1 MFYNKQINRVFKE
14 LFTNEK
20 GLSDTEAKIRL
31 KKFGYNS
38 LRPEQEKPVLLILL
52 GQFADP
58 LIYILLIAAV
68 FTVVIH
74 HYIDTAAILI
84 VVILNAIIG
93 FVQKYK
99 AEKAMSALKK
109 LTAMKAIA
117 VRNSLEVRIDSSE
130 LVPGD
135 IVVLTAGNKVPA
147 DLRLFEQK
155 ELEIDESAFTGESIP
170 VQKNTK
176 VVDAES
182 IPVMN
187 QTNMAFMGT
196 IITHGKGKGIVVS
209 TGEKTEL
216 GKISHVVK
224 TAEREETPLQ
234 KKLKNFSISIAL
246 ISLILSLIVFFI
258 GIFKGLSISEMMLFS
273 ISMAVSIIPE
283 GLPIVVTIA
292 MAVGLK
298 KMADKNAIVRRLV
311 AVETLGSCNFI
322 CTDKTGTITE
332 NQMTVTKAYANGKYY
347 EFSGIGYKPDGEI
360 FANKQK
366 VSENDEDIYRLLLTG
381 LLCNSSVV
389 YEENGEWKTEGDPTE
404 GALITAA
411 AKFGINIEKQEF
423 QYKLVDEVPFSSN
436 RQYMATLYK
445 TVNEYVL
452 FVKGTPEKI
461 LSFCAL
467 DNDELLVQHQTDM
480 ADSGLRVLGFG
491 IKKIQFYENG
501 DVNLETQATNNLQF
515 VGFQGIID
523 PPRENAV
530 EAIRNSLNAGIN
542 VVMLTGDHRSTA
554 VAIARQVGILRENK
568 KVLTGQELDSMNE
581 NDLLNIIENVAVYA
595 RVSPE
600 HKLKIVTMLQQKGH
614 VVAVTGDGINDA
626 PALKKASI
634 GVAMG
639 KAGTDVAKEASD
651 MVLKDD
657 NFASIFEAVKVGR
670 IVFENIRKVIYF
682 LLGSDG
688 GIPIVIIS
696 CLLLGLP
703 LPFLATQVLWIN
715 LVSNGMQDIALAYE
729 PGEKHITKRRPL
741 NNHEGIINFALFNRI
756 ILGAIVIGAGTLF
769 LYQYKLSHGYD
780 LTYARTTA
788 LNTLVFFQFFH
799 VFNSRSFEK
808 SIFEMNPFSNPLLS
822 ISLTVAVLAQISI
835 LIFPPFQYIFHT
847 TTQDALTWTQSILL
861 ASTIIIFVEAD
872 KLFVRLKQNFKK

>member
-1 MFYNKQINRVFKE
+1 MFYNKQIKEVFDE
-14 LFTNEK
+14 LYTSEK
-20 GLSDTEAKIRL
+20 GLTDLEAKIRL
-31 KKFGYNS
+31 QKFGYNTI
-38 LRPEQEKPVLLILL
+38 RPEKEKSVLLIFLN
-52 GQFADP
+52 QFADP
-58 LIYILLIAAV
+58 LIYILMIAAV
-68 FTVVIH
+68 FTVFIH
-74 HYIDTAAILI
+74 HYIDTAAILT
-84 VVILNAIIG
+84 VVLLNAIIG

-99 AEKAMSALKK
+99 AEKAMQAIKK
-109 LTAMKAIA
+109 LTAMRAVA
-117 VRNSLEVRIDSSE
+117 VRNSKELRIDSSE

-135 IVVLTAGNKVPA
+135 IVILTAGNKVPA

-170 VQKNTK
+170 VHKNAK
-176 VVDAES
+176 AIDDDSVA
-182 IPVMN
+182 IMN

-196 IITHGKGKGIVVS
+196 IITHGKGKGIVVR

-216 GKISHVVK
+216 GKISLEVK

-246 ISLILSLIVFFI
+246 ISLGLSLVVFFI
-258 GIFKGLSISEMMLFS
+258 GIFKGLSISEMLLFS

-311 AVETLGSCNFI
+311 AVETLGSCDFI

-332 NQMTVTKAYANGKYY
+332 NQMTVTKAYANGKFY
-347 EFSGIGYKPDGEI
+347 EFGGIGYNPEGEI
-360 FANKQK
+360 FVNKIK
-366 VSENDEDIYRLLLTG
+366 AAETDEDLYWLLLTG
-381 LLCNSSVV
+381 LLCNGSML
-389 YEENGEWKTEGDPTE
+389 YQENGEWKTEGDPTE
-404 GALITAA
+404 GALLTAA
-411 AKFGINIEKQEF
+411 AKFGINIEKKEYE
-423 QYKLVDEVPFSSN
+423 YKLVDELPFSSN
-436 RQYMATLYK
+436 RQYMATLYR
-445 TVNEYVL
+445 TQNEYVL

-461 LSFCAL
+461 LSFSGK
-467 DNDELLVQHQTDM
+467 DNDELLIQHQIEM

-491 IKKIQFYENG
+491 IKRIQFYEDG
-501 DVNLETQATNNLQF
+501 EINLETVASNELQF
-515 VGFQGIID
+515 LGFQGIID
-523 PPRENAV
+523 PPRENV
-530 EAIRNSLNAGIN
+530 IEAIQNSFNAGIN
-542 VVMLTGDHRSTA
+542 VVMLTGDHKSTA
-554 VAIARQVGILRENK
+554 VAIAKQVGILRENK
-568 KVLTGQELDSMNE
+568 TVLTGQELDSTDE
-581 NDLLNIIENVAVYA
+581 NDLLNIIDNIAVYA
-595 RVSPE
+595 RVSPA
-600 HKLKIVTMLQQKGH
+600 HKLKIVSLLQQKGH

-657 NFASIFEAVKVGR
+657 NYASIFEAVKVGR

-696 CLLLGLP
+696 CLLIGLP

-715 LVSNGMQDIALAYE
+715 LVSNGMQDVALAYE
-729 PGEKHITKRRPL
+729 PAEKHITKRRPL

-769 LYQYKLSHGYD
+769 LYWYKLNQGYD

-808 SIFEMNPFSNPLLS
+808 SIFEMNPFSNPLLL
-822 ISLTVAVLAQISI
+822 ISLTLAVLAQISI

-847 TTQDALTWTQSILL
+847 TAQDALTWTQSVLL
-861 ASTIIIFVEAD
+861 ASTIIIFVESD
-872 KLFVRLKQNFKK
+872 KLFVRLRKKFFK